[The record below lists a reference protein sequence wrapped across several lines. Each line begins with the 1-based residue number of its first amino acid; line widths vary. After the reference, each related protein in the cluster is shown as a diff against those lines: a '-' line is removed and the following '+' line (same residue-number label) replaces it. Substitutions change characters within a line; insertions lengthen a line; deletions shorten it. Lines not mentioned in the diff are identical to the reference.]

1 MRKPTV
7 LNFTLLAFVLLLAP
21 RVLEPQDSVFP
32 ISVHWNRVIRVSI
45 TVPSIFIG
53 SGPAIWRGAP
63 AHDPIFQSIKELGAD
78 DVRLSGGG
86 YIYPHYGVAELEP
99 PTATQTFWDFSK
111 IDEVNEDAIAALGG
125 RPLVMNYTT
134 IPEWMFKHS
143 PPFHYPK
150 DPEKLCWTCNSGTE
164 LRDPTYREVADY
176 FARVMSWNVKGGFA
190 DELGKWH
197 ASGHHFKFDYWEVF
211 NEPALEHGLTPQVY
225 AALYDAVVEAMR
237 KVSPQTKF
245 VGMSDN
251 YAAAHPEFF
260 FYFLNPRNHKP
271 GIPLDMIS
279 YHFYAVP
286 APDETP
292 EVNQFSYFSQ
302 ADHFFETVGYVDAIR
317 RHFSPR
323 TGTMLNEVGTML
335 PSDWDEDKPGYVYKP
350 APAVCWNLSG
360 ALFAYLYAGLAVRG
374 IDVVNESGVPCG
386 PDTWPSIAMHNWDTG
401 QPNARFWVLKL
412 IHDNF
417 GPGDKIV
424 DAENPS
430 GAVLMQAYV
439 TRSGERKVLIVNK
452 RDHQIRMSLPGASG
466 GKLEVVDQTTASNP
480 PASRALD
487 ADAFEL
493 GGYAVAVATLPRN

>member
-1 MRKPTV
+1 
-7 LNFTLLAFVLLLAP
+7 
-21 RVLEPQDSVFP
+21 
-32 ISVHWNRVIRVSI
+32 
-45 TVPSIFIG
+45 
-53 SGPAIWRGAP
+53 
-63 AHDPIFQSIKELGAD
+63 
-78 DVRLSGGG
+78 
-86 YIYPHYGVAELEP
+86 
-99 PTATQTFWDFSK
+99 
-111 IDEVNEDAIAALGG
+111 
-125 RPLVMNYTT
+125 
-134 IPEWMFKHS
+134 
-143 PPFHYPK
+143 
-150 DPEKLCWTCNSGTE
+150 
-164 LRDPTYREVADY
+164 
-176 FARVMSWNVKGGFA
+176 
-190 DELGKWH
+190 
-197 ASGHHFKFDYWEVF
+197 
-211 NEPALEHGLTPQVY
+211 
-225 AALYDAVVEAMR
+225 
-237 KVSPQTKF
+237 
-245 VGMSDN
+245 
-251 YAAAHPEFF
+251 
-260 FYFLNPRNHKP
+260 
-271 GIPLDMIS
+271 
-279 YHFYAVP
+279 
-286 APDETP
+286 
-292 EVNQFSYFSQ
+292 
-302 ADHFFETVGYVDAIR
+302 
-317 RHFSPR
+317 
-323 TGTMLNEVGTML
+323 MLNEVGTML